1 MQKTRSLL
9 WLVAMLI
16 MTALVGCLYEPFDG
30 QVVGQN
36 EKIHFNGY
44 GVDPDSWIQLRVQI
58 PSPQGMRYET
68 LAWARTA
75 HEPNYLFTTGSP
87 QNYFYA
93 YSGDF
98 TLPIASLQSIV
109 KNGRRILGARLETW
123 DPARG
128 TSYMSV
134 RSDGL
139 QCYVDHLANAN
150 DYLRDCN
157 AGGTVTL
164 EIR

>member
-36 EKIHFNGY
+36 EKIHFNG
-44 GVDPDSWIQLRVQI
+44 
-58 PSPQGMRYET
+58 
-68 LAWARTA
+68 
-75 HEPNYLFTTGSP
+75 
-87 QNYFYA
+87 
-93 YSGDF
+93 
-98 TLPIASLQSIV
+98 
-109 KNGRRILGARLETW
+109 
-123 DPARG
+123 
-128 TSYMSV
+128 
-134 RSDGL
+134 SDGL